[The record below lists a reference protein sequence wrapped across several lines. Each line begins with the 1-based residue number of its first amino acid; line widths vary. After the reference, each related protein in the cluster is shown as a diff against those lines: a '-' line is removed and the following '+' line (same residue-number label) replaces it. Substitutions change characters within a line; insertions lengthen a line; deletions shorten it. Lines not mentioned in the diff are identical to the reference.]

1 MASNISEWFQN
12 EQSKE
17 TYLLGSTTIIYIK
30 YTIETHLESKYLSVA
45 EKKNASVH
53 SAVLFFSILNE
64 DTFLF
69 KVY

>member
-30 YTIETHLESKYLSVA
+30 YTIENSFGIKILSSCRK
-45 EKKNASVH
+45 EKCQCP
-53 SAVLFFSILNE
+53 
-64 DTFLF
+64 
-69 KVY
+69 